1 MPLSKRLEATVDQ
14 YAFFVRA
21 LKMGDGASR

>member
-14 YAFFVRA
+14 YAFMVRA
-21 LKMGDGASR
+21 LKMER